1 VKTSIQIHNEISA
14 LKADQAAVPD
24 DAPDRHERL
33 FTIQGR
39 LNALNDQLG
48 EVLQAEAASRASFGG
63 RVDGSHALTPTQQ
76 ALGTRSQFTGIK
88 PGFRAA
94 ITIPANPGVTD
105 PTVPSFGDAPRGFA
119 DTLQQGT
126 TEGQVTYLRRGAKID
141 AAAQWKDSDGD
152 KPESTYVWTE
162 HNAPLAWIAH
172 HVPIAKTQASDWGQ
186 LDAIIRNEMML
197 GLAAAKNREALVGSN
212 PAGIVGILNTVG
224 IQTHTVGST
233 DNAYD
238 AIRRMVTKVRIVSGF
253 PATHVALSPQLGE
266 TLDLLKDENKAYL
279 KVKDANG
286 RVWTLEVVE
295 DLGLAVH
302 DPAAGV
308 THHGMIVYSNFGATL
323 LTKERD
329 NVEMGLVDD
338 QFIKN
343 AYTLLAE
350 GRYALQVRYPDA
362 FCYCQDAI
370 PAVADES

>member
-1 VKTSIQIHNEISA
+1 MKTSIQIHNEISA

-94 ITIPANPGVTD
+94 VTIPAGPGVTD
-105 PTVPSFGDAPRGFA
+105 PTVPAFGDAPRGFA

-126 TEGQVTYLRRGAKID
+126 TEGQVTYLRRGAKIN

-162 HNAPLAWIAH
+162 ENAPLAWIAH
-172 HVPIAKTQASDWGQ
+172 HAPITKTEASDWGM
-186 LDAIIRNEMML
+186 LDSTIRGELLL
-197 GLAAAKNREALVGSN
+197 GLAQAKSAACLTGAN
-212 PAGIVGILNTVG
+212 PAGITGITNTVG
-224 IQTHTVGST
+224 IQTHTVGAT
-233 DNAYD
+233 DNVYD
-238 AIRRMVTKVRIVSGF
+238 AIRRMVTKVFIVSGF

-308 THHGMIVYSNFGATL
+308 THHGMVVYSNFGATL
-323 LTKERD
+323 LTKEQD
-329 NVEMGLVDD
+329 NVEIGLVDD
-338 QFIKN
+338 QFINN

-350 GRYALQVRYPDA
+350 GRYAMQVRYPDA

>member
-1 VKTSIQIHNEISA
+1 MKTSIQLYAEINA

-48 EVLQAEAASRASFGG
+48 EALQAEADSRASFGG
-63 RVDGSHALTPTQQ
+63 RVDGSHALTPTMQL
-76 ALGTRSQFTGIK
+76 LGTRASFKGIQ

-94 ITIPANPGVTD
+94 VTIPANPGVTD
-105 PTVPSFGDAPRGFA
+105 PTVPAFGVAPRGFA

-126 TEGQVTYLRRGAKID
+126 TDGNVAYLRRGAKIN
-141 AAAQWKDSDGD
+141 AAAQWKDADGD
-152 KPESTYVWTE
+152 KPESSYVWTE
-162 HNAPLAWIAH
+162 QNAPLAWIAH
-172 HVPIAKTQASDWGQ
+172 HTPITKTEASDWGM
-186 LDAIIRNEMML
+186 LDNTIRGELLL
-197 GLAAAKNREALVGSN
+197 GLAQAKSAACLTGAN
-212 PAGIVGILNTVG
+212 PAGITGITNTVG
-224 IQTHTVGST
+224 IQTHTVAVG
-233 DNAYD
+233 DNIYD

-266 TLDLLKDENKAYL
+266 TLDLLKDDNKAYL
-279 KVKDANG
+279 KVKDGG

-295 DLGLAVH
+295 DLGLAIH

-308 THHGMIVYSNFGATL
+308 THHGMIVYSNYGATL

-362 FCYCQDAI
+362 FCYCEDAI
-370 PAVADES
+370 APVADAS